1 MVSCPLFNVDEENNG
16 TGGGDGDSNELQ
28 RATSGN
34 GIEEGVEINL
44 DSETTEPLLSRAS
57 PSYRG
62 KTARGGLSR
71 SKSRRSSRNLVGAS
85 RRNSGFTSPRT
96 QTRRTSTRL
105 LEIPT
110 SPTTPTNYK
119 TKNSAL
125 ALLGNELKNGMKVG
139 DHSYR
144 FQTYSECFSGK
155 HAVDY
160 MLENEMASTRE
171 DAVELGEQFMAELHL
186 FHHIGHDH
194 KFQDDSHLLY
204 RFSKATTTTP
214 RTRTL
219 LASTS
224 ASSMHT
230 SNRRVAVVTFITQD
244 EEDQGDMQAV
254 DTVERNIH
262 EIKQVHLSDV
272 EQGMKQSI
280 STKKKTSSV
289 ILIDQELP
297 QPKAPVSITAMIQKR
312 KQQVIKFLSKHT
324 GLKLIQVVCATY
336 IAICTF
342 GNAPLLKTPR
352 NPTSGWIVDPTSAE
366 RTDIG
371 IVQVET
377 YFGNIIERPIVATST
392 LQLILLGITRCS
404 AYLMYPGK

>member
-1 MVSCPLFNVDEENNG
+1 
-16 TGGGDGDSNELQ
+16 
-28 RATSGN
+28 
-34 GIEEGVEINL
+34 
-44 DSETTEPLLSRAS
+44 
-57 PSYRG
+57 
-62 KTARGGLSR
+62 
-71 SKSRRSSRNLVGAS
+71 
-85 RRNSGFTSPRT
+85 
-96 QTRRTSTRL
+96 
-105 LEIPT
+105 
-110 SPTTPTNYK
+110 
-119 TKNSAL
+119 
-125 ALLGNELKNGMKVG
+125 
-139 DHSYR
+139 
-144 FQTYSECFSGK
+144 
-155 HAVDY
+155 
-160 MLENEMASTRE
+160 
-171 DAVELGEQFMAELHL
+171 
-186 FHHIGHDH
+186 
-194 KFQDDSHLLY
+194 
-204 RFSKATTTTP
+204 
-214 RTRTL
+214 
-219 LASTS
+219 
-224 ASSMHT
+224 MHT

-297 QPKAPVSITAMIQKR
+297 QPKAPVSIAAMIQKR

-404 AYLMYPGK
+404 AYFMYPGKWFRFLLSEKN